1 MPTHQTDRHAPSRST
16 ADCGLRT
23 RTLGNLLPAALTLV
37 LLSAAPA
44 RAQTTRTV
52 RELMAAGDTAWTAR
66 QQGAARAAYAEV
78 VRRDSSYSRAFYR
91 LATLLAWKNSLD
103 EALALYRLYTRLE
116 PRDAE
121 GPLAVARTLAW
132 ASRYGEAIATY
143 DSLLARD
150 RGLQGAALGRARTLA
165 WSGNL
170 REATTRYEEWL
181 REHPRD
187 ADAWCGLAAVLHW
200 SGHTRVA
207 REALRRALEI
217 QPTHAEP
224 RGQRWRRCQVG
235 FDGAP
240 RGRARVRAARTR
252 RRGGRRHLPRAVRR
266 DGGAHFRRADD
277 DERRRRRRLDTAGA
291 AVARRWAEP
300 CVNHRR
306 DGRKHASRGLGR
318 LQVDAASRD
327 LVGARRTN
335 IRVRKRSVRRL
346 LRAEALSPA
355 RGERAHVARPRV
367 RLGGRGRGGRRPAV
381 DHVLRRGDERPPR
394 FARDYCADL

>member
-116 PRDAE
+116 PRDAN

-150 RGLQGAALGRARTLA
+150 RGLQPAALGRA
-165 WSGNL
+165 
-170 REATTRYEEWL
+170 
-181 REHPRD
+181 HPR
-187 ADAWCGLAAVLHW
+187 
-200 SGHTRVA
+200 
-207 REALRRALEI
+207 
-217 QPTHAEP
+217 
-224 RGQRWRRCQVG
+224 
-235 FDGAP
+235 
-240 RGRARVRAARTR
+240 RTR
-252 RRGGRRHLPRAVRR
+252 RAAPRARSPAGARGGARAAALGGGNAVAVGRAVDRHDGRHGSQSQHGLLTQYGCPNAGRR
-266 DGGAHFRRADD
+266 
-277 DERRRRRRLDTAGA
+277 
-291 AVARRWAEP
+291 P
-300 CVNHRR
+300 R
-306 DGRKHASRGLGR
+306 DGRREPSHG
-318 LQVDAASRD
+318 AAGGTAWNRND
-327 LVGARRTN
+327 GTH
-335 IRVRKRSVRRL
+335 RS
-346 LRAEALSPA
+346 AM
-355 RGERAHVARPRV
+355 VARLGAGNDS
-367 RLGGRGRGGRRPAV
+367 RLA
-381 DHVLRRGDERPPR
+381 
-394 FARDYCADL
+394 